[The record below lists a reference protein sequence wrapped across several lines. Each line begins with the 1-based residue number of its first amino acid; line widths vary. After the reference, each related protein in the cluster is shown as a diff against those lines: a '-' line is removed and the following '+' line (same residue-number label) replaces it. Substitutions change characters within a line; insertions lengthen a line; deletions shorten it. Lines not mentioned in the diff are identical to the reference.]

1 VCPDLNAWQS
11 RVHRVFIYV
20 VRLFLNAR
28 QIVAFAV
35 RPIENAWQRIW
46 RMTMTVFPV
55 VNIITKMHVLFAKKG
70 KALLSIS

>member
-1 VCPDLNAWQS
+1 MPC
-11 RVHRVFIYV
+11 
-20 VRLFLNAR
+20 
-28 QIVAFAV
+28 IVAFAV
-35 RPIENAWQRIW
+35 RPIENARQRIW